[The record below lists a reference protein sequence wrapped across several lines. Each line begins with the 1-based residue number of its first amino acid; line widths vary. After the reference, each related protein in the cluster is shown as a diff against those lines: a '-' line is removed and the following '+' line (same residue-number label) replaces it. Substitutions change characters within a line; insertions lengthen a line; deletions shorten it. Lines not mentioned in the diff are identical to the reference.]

1 MSLEELREQNKRT
14 VIEAALGCFIEQ
26 GIEQT
31 KISEVARRA
40 ELTERSIYRYFETK
54 ADLVLAAALLFWE
67 DNQQKIEH
75 AYEKNAHGK
84 SGIAQIYEIL
94 CAYADLYFT
103 ARQKIIF
110 VQEAEGYLNRNGK
123 SALLDNK
130 PPTPFKSS
138 HAPLA
143 NAIRA
148 GIADGSVKTS
158 ADVELLYYNTYD
170 ALLGLLQKMA
180 ITQDGAATNGIDAR
194 QRLTHFCKLLTASFE
209 QKF

>member
-14 VIEAALGCFIEQ
+14 VIEAALACFIEQ

-31 KISEVARRA
+31 KISEIARRA
-40 ELTERSIYRYFETK
+40 KLTERSIYRYFETK
-54 ADLVLAAALLFWE
+54 ADLALAAALLFWD
-67 DNQQKIEH
+67 DNQQKIERAH
-75 AYEKNAHGK
+75 ALSKQEK
-84 SGIAQIYEIL
+84 SGISQIYEIL
-94 CAYADLYFT
+94 CAYAELYFSNS
-103 ARQKIIF
+103 QKIVF
-110 VQEAEGYLNRNGK
+110 VHEVEGYLNRNGK

-130 PPTPFKSS
+130 PPTPYESS

-158 ADVELLYYNTYD
+158 ADVALLYYNTYD

-180 ITQDGAATNGIDAR
+180 LKKDGAGADDDEAR
-194 QRLTHFCKLLTASFE
+194 QRLLKFCALLTASF
-209 QKF
+209 QQDF

>member
-14 VIEAALGCFIEQ
+14 VIEAALACFIER

-31 KISEVARRA
+31 KISEIARRA
-40 ELTERSIYRYFETK
+40 KLTERSIYRYFETK
-54 ADLVLAAALLFWE
+54 ADLVLAAALLFWD
-67 DNQQKIEH
+67 DNQQRIERAH
-75 AYEKNAHGK
+75 AASAPGKN
-84 SGIAQIYEIL
+84 GIAQIYEIL

-103 ARQKIIF
+103 NRQKIIF
-110 VQEAEGYLNRNGK
+110 VHEAEGYLNRNGK

-130 PPTPFKSS
+130 PPTPYEGSG
-138 HAPLA
+138 APLA

-158 ADVELLYYNTYD
+158 TNVELLYYNTYD

-180 ITQDGAATNGIDAR
+180 IMQDGSATSEIDAR
-194 QRLTHFCKLLTASFE
+194 QRLTHFCALLTASFE
-209 QKF
+209 QDF

>member
-14 VIEAALGCFIEQ
+14 VIEAALGCFIER

-31 KISEVARRA
+31 KISEIARRA

-54 ADLVLAAALLFWE
+54 ADLALAAALLFWE
-67 DNQQKIEH
+67 DNQQKIEQAH
-75 AYEKNAHGK
+75 ATSTQEKR
-84 SGIAQIYEIL
+84 GIVQIYEIL

-103 ARQKIIF
+103 DRQKIIF

-130 PPTPFKSS
+130 PPTPFRSS

-148 GIADGSVKTS
+148 GIADGSVK
-158 ADVELLYYNTYD
+158 ADANVELLYYNTYD

-180 ITQDGAATNGIDAR
+180 ISQDGAATNGIDAH
-194 QRLTHFCKLLTASFE
+194 QRLTHFCKLLAASFE

>member
-14 VIEAALGCFIEQ
+14 VIEAALGCFIER

-31 KISEVARRA
+31 KISEIARRA

-54 ADLVLAAALLFWE
+54 ADLALAAALLFWE
-67 DNQQKIEH
+67 DNQQKIEQAH
-75 AYEKNAHGK
+75 ATSTQEK
-84 SGIAQIYEIL
+84 SGIVQIYEIL

-103 ARQKIIF
+103 DRQKIIF

-130 PPTPFKSS
+130 PPTPFRSS

-148 GIADGSVKTS
+148 GIADGSVK
-158 ADVELLYYNTYD
+158 ADANVELLYYNTYD

-180 ITQDGAATNGIDAR
+180 ISQDGAATNGIDAH
-194 QRLTHFCKLLTASFE
+194 QRLTHFCKLLAASFE

>member
-14 VIEAALGCFIEQ
+14 VIEAALACFIER

-54 ADLVLAAALLFWE
+54 ADLVLAAALLFWD
-67 DNQQKIEH
+67 DNQQKIERAH
-75 AYEKNAHGK
+75 AADARDKN
-84 SGIAQIYEIL
+84 GISQIYEIL
-94 CAYADLYFT
+94 CAYADLFFT
-103 ARQKIIF
+103 NRREIIF
-110 VQEAEGYLNRNGK
+110 VQEAEDYLNRNGK

-130 PPTPFKSS
+130 PPTPFESS

-143 NAIRA
+143 NAIQA
-148 GIADGSVKTS
+148 GIADGSVK
-158 ADVELLYYNTYD
+158 AGEHVALLYYNTYD

-180 ITQDGAATNGIDAR
+180 ITQDGSATSGIDAH
-194 QRLTHFCKLLTASFE
+194 QRLNRFCRLLTASFE
-209 QKF
+209 QDF

>member
-1 MSLEELREQNKRT
+1 MSLEALREQNKKT
-14 VIEAALGCFIEQ
+14 VIEAALVCFIEQ

-40 ELTERSIYRYFETK
+40 GLTERSIYRYFETK
-54 ADLVLAAALLFWE
+54 ADLVLAAALFFWA
-67 DNQQKIEH
+67 DHQQKIERGH
-75 AYEKNAHGK
+75 ASNAQGK
-84 SGIAQIYEIL
+84 TGIVQIFEIL

-103 ARQKIIF
+103 NRQEIIF

-130 PPTPFKSS
+130 PPTPFHSS

-148 GIADGSVKTS
+148 GIADGTVKTGVN
-158 ADVELLYYNTYD
+158 VELLYYNTYD

-180 ITQDGAATNGIDAR
+180 IMQDGVATSGIDAR
-194 QRLTHFCKLLTASFE
+194 ERLTHFCRLLTASFE
-209 QKF
+209 LEF

>member
-1 MSLEELREQNKRT
+1 M
-14 VIEAALGCFIEQ
+14 
-26 GIEQT
+26 
-31 KISEVARRA
+31 
-40 ELTERSIYRYFETK
+40 
-54 ADLVLAAALLFWE
+54 LAAALLFWQ
-67 DNQQKIEH
+67 DNQRRIEQAH
-75 AYEKNAHGK
+75 AEGAQGK

-94 CAYADLYFT
+94 CGYADLYVT
-103 ARQKIIF
+103 NRPEIIF

-130 PPTPFKSS
+130 PPTPFKNS

-148 GIADGSVKTS
+148 GIADGSVKTG
-158 ADVELLYYNTYD
+158 ANVELLYYNTYD

-180 ITQDGAATNGIDAR
+180 ISQDGSAADEIDAR

-209 QKF
+209 QNF

>member
-31 KISEVARRA
+31 KISEIARRA

-75 AYEKNAHGK
+75 AHEKNAHGK
-84 SGIAQIYEIL
+84 SGIAQIYETL

>member
-1 MSLEELREQNKRT
+1 MSLEEVREQNKRT
-14 VIEAALGCFIEQ
+14 VIEAALACFLEQ

-54 ADLVLAAALLFWE
+54 ADLVLASALLFWD
-67 DNQQKIEH
+67 DNQQKIERAH
-75 AYEKNAHGK
+75 AASAQNK
-84 SGIAQIYEIL
+84 SGTAQIYEIL
-94 CAYADLYFT
+94 CAYADLFFT
-103 ARQKIIF
+103 NRREIIF

-130 PPTPFKSS
+130 PPTPYESS
-138 HAPLA
+138 SAPLA

-148 GIADGSVKTS
+148 GIADGSVK
-158 ADVELLYYNTYD
+158 AGANVELLYYNTYD

-180 ITQDGAATNGIDAR
+180 MTQDGLATSGIDAR
-194 QRLTHFCKLLTASFE
+194 ERLNRFCRLLTASFE
-209 QKF
+209 QNL

>member
-14 VIEAALGCFIEQ
+14 VIEAALACFLEK

-40 ELTERSIYRYFETK
+40 ELTERSVYRYFETK
-54 ADLVLAAALLFWE
+54 ADLALAAALLFWE
-67 DNQQKIEH
+67 DNQQKIEQAH
-75 AYEKNAHGK
+75 ARSAEEK

-103 ARQKIIF
+103 NRQKIIF
-110 VQEAEGYLNRNGK
+110 VQEAEVYLNRNGK

-130 PPTPFKSS
+130 PPTPYESS

-148 GIADGSVKTS
+148 GLADGSVRANVNVK
-158 ADVELLYYNTYD
+158 LLYYNTYD

-180 ITQDGAATNGIDAR
+180 ISQDGVATNGIDAR
-194 QRLTHFCKLLTASFE
+194 QRLFDFCALLTSAFQQES
-209 QKF
+209 

>member
-14 VIEAALGCFIEQ
+14 VIEAALACFLEQ

-31 KISEVARRA
+31 KISEIARRA
-40 ELTERSIYRYFETK
+40 KLTERSIYRYFETK
-54 ADLVLAAALLFWE
+54 ADLVLASALLFWD
-67 DNQQKIEH
+67 DNQQRIERAH
-75 AYEKNAHGK
+75 AANKPGK
-84 SGIAQIYEIL
+84 SGTEQIYEIL
-94 CAYADLYFT
+94 CAYANLFFT
-103 ARQKIIF
+103 NRREIIF

-130 PPTPFKSS
+130 PPTPFESS

-148 GIADGSVKTS
+148 GIADGSVKPG
-158 ADVELLYYNTYD
+158 ANVELLYYNTYD

-180 ITQDGAATNGIDAR
+180 MTQEGAATNGIDAHE
-194 QRLTHFCKLLTASFE
+194 RLNRFCKLLTASFE
-209 QKF
+209 RNI